1 VAKKK
6 DTLTSGQSCNSG
18 ELKLLF
24 QHFGSQVIQSADAP
38 FPENPTFVPSYA
50 TRTYEEQPQNL
61 LWPASGPSVWNP
73 LSNGPVLGPIYPST
87 VGSIS
92 GSRAEIQYANPLPPP
107 SAIDASSSSSPYK
120 LDPMLPA
127 SQLPVVNHHYPEQQ
141 NIISGFPVGTAQVCV
156 AQPTT
161 EPCVPEASSTT
172 AVVKPESK
180 PRAKCKYPDCRSTF
194 ARKYDVERHERN
206 VHDRTVNILCPVYGC
221 NRATKPFARLDKFQE
236 HFRHK
241 KHVSAGKLMCPVDG
255 CSFGP
260 GNRTQLEQHLI
271 SQPHPSCAKQP
282 HLIGIIRT
290 LQIRDPK
297 YLLQRRLKGE
307 DACPLRI
314 AGCTFR
320 LSAEEPDMTSHV
332 NTHELGERL
341 TYYKEIQGELG
352 TTRFLHASCPLCK
365 EKTDLSVFH
374 RFSNY
379 FTNHLV
385 NVHTRS
391 DLMIHSLELWKMLH
405 PLYSGAPHFIPLSL
419 RKIFEEIRPEAER
432 TEKSTNDQPGDSGL
446 AL

>member
-1 VAKKK
+1 MSGKKK
-6 DTLTSGQSCNSG
+6 DTLIPGQSSVVINSVEKTPCG
-18 ELKLLF
+18 LLDTTALSTS
-24 QHFGSQVIQSADAP
+24 QGDFGSQVIQSADAS
-38 FPENPTFVPSYA
+38 FHGNSAFVSSYA

-61 LWPASGPSVWNP
+61 LWPASGPSVCNP

-92 GSRAEIQYANPLPPP
+92 GSLAWPF
-107 SAIDASSSSSPYK
+107 SSPYQ

-127 SQLPVVNHHYPEQQ
+127 SQLPVVNHQYPERQD
-141 NIISGFPVGTAQVCV
+141 IISGFPEGMAQVCA

-161 EPCVPEASSTT
+161 EPSVPEASSTT

-180 PRAKCKYPDCRSTF
+180 PRTKCKYPDCTSTF
-194 ARKYDVERHERN
+194 ARKYDVARHEMN
-206 VHDRTVNILCPVYGC
+206 VHNRTVNILCPVYGC